1 MTAERGAIE
10 RERVGERK
18 RARELLFRRPEKPRL
33 LPPSE
38 RERASSSVSFPV
50 MMNRTFGKVSNVAPV
65 TFSLLR
71 AI

>member
-10 RERVGERK
+10 RERVENE
-18 RARELLFRRPEKPRL
+18 RELVSFYFVDRRNSRL
-33 LPPSE
+33 PSPSE